1 MLIFNLLRHS
11 QQGVSSSSLF
21 TYEVLLWNP
30 APSRVFGRPFVCG
43 GCVCFCGVFFDMSRR
58 KLVNFLRAAKNERIT
73 THAYGRAIPRPNAS
87 EHSSLD
93 SRTGIS
99 YERIRFRTLASP
111 MLTEFYDLFY
121 PGGVKIVPSNIGDLL
136 TARSLAYFLVNWLG
150 SKSGYGFVLCT
161 HSFTVQEVELLRSV
175 LKEKLNLDTTLQSER
190 GKPRIYIVAGSM
202 NRFRSLVATYFQEAM
217 LYKLR

>member
-1 MLIFNLLRHS
+1 M
-11 QQGVSSSSLF
+11 
-21 TYEVLLWNP
+21 
-30 APSRVFGRPFVCG
+30 
-43 GCVCFCGVFFDMSRR
+43 CFCGVFFDMSRKR
-58 KLVNFLRAAKNERIT
+58 LVNFLRAAKNERIT

-136 TARSLAYFLVNWLG
+136 TARSLAYFLVN
-150 SKSGYGFVLCT
+150 
-161 HSFTVQEVELLRSV
+161 
-175 LKEKLNLDTTLQSER
+175 
-190 GKPRIYIVAGSM
+190 
-202 NRFRSLVATYFQEAM
+202 
-217 LYKLR
+217 